1 MRRMREACG
10 YLLDPHTAVATAVAK
25 KLQAAGA
32 LGDLPVVVAATATPY
47 KFPETCLR
55 AFGEDVLV
63 EPPPSFRDLAKLPIA
78 QTKICDVDKIDAAVK
93 ELF

>member
-25 KLQAAGA
+25 KLGYPKD
-32 LGDLPVVVAATATPY
+32 GVPCVVAATATPY
-47 KFPETCLR
+47 KFPETCKR
-55 AFGEDVLV
+55 AFGADVLTD
-63 EPPPSFRDLAKLPIA
+63 PPPSFRDLEKLPIA
-78 QTKICDVDKIDAAVK
+78 QRKIVEIGEIDQAVR